1 MEKKII
7 FWVLSLSVVAV
18 ALAILL
24 PGGRKVDTD
33 PKLPWDIQVTANHEI
48 QVFDLTLNKS
58 LLPEAREIFQLQG
71 EVNVFVGEDGKPALE
86 AYFERVFL
94 SGLRADFIFALKADE
109 ALLTQLIDRGS
120 RISRTSDT
128 TYKIALGTEDMQI
141 ANKLPIELIN
151 YIPAANLD
159 EELISSRF
167 GQPASKIVESETGVT
182 HWIYPDKGMT
192 IGLNPEGKELIQ
204 YMPLERIEGLVE
216 QIKSSNAQYE
226 VKMKHV
232 QQAAQKP

>member
-7 FWVLSLSVVAV
+7 FWVISLSVVAV

-24 PGGRKVDTD
+24 PGGRKVDSD
-33 PKLPWDIQVTANHEI
+33 PKLPWDIQVTANNEI

-58 LLPEAREIFQLQG
+58 LLPEAREIFQNQG
-71 EVNVFVGEDGKPALE
+71 KVNLFVGADGQPALE

-94 SGLRADFIFALKADE
+94 SGLRADFILGLKADE
-109 ALLTQLIDRGS
+109 SLLNQLVDRGS

-128 TYKIALGTEDMQI
+128 THKIVLGSDDLLI
-141 ANKLPIELIN
+141 AEQLPIELIN

-167 GQPASKIVESETGVT
+167 GQPTDKIVETETGVT
-182 HWIYPDKGMT
+182 HWIYPDRGMT
-192 IGLNPEGKELIQ
+192 IGVNPEGKELIQ
-204 YMPLERIEGLVE
+204 YMPLERIQGLVE
-216 QIKSSNAQYE
+216 QIKNSNAQYAD
-226 VKMKHV
+226 KMKNS
-232 QQAAQKP
+232 